1 MTAIAIQSIEF
12 KFEDHG
18 IRTIISNGEPW
29 FIAEDVCNVLQLS
42 NPSMS
47 LKSLDEDERSKFNL
61 GRQGDANIINE
72 SGLYTL
78 ILRCRDAVKQGTLSW
93 RFRKWVTSEVLP
105 TIRKTGKYEHP
116 THKPEAREPLTADD
130 TSHLARLIWGMANG
144 FRFERSWSNA
154 IWHALRYA
162 AGVSSPQHFGV
173 SHIPILAE
181 ECQRIYSFT
190 NALKEVMYDAEKQAV
205 RRVLK
210 NREDADAVV
219 SEMKLLLDETNQ
231 SHNLLLTNTLAR
243 WQQADIQHFL
253 QRH

>member
-1 MTAIAIQSIEF
+1 MPSHFDLTFQDSY
-12 KFEDHG
+12 K
-18 IRTIISNGEPW
+18 IRIIIIDDQPW
-29 FIAEDVCNVLQLS
+29 FVASDVCDALS
-42 NPSMS
+42 IVNTARALSR
-47 LKSLDEDERSKFNL
+47 LDEDEKDVHSM
-61 GRQGDANIINE
+61 NIPGGEQKLSTINE
-72 SGLYTL
+72 SGLYSL
-78 ILRCRDAVKQGTLSW
+78 ILTSRKAEARK
-93 RFRKWVTSEVLP
+93 FKKWVTSEVLP
-105 TIRKTGKYEHP
+105 TIRKPGKYEHP
-116 THKPEAREPLTADD
+116 TYQPEARELLTADD
-130 TSHLARLIWGMANG
+130 TSHLAWLIWGMANG

-190 NALKEVMYDAEKQAV
+190 NALQEVMYDAEKQAV

-210 NREDADAVV
+210 NREDAHAVV
-219 SEMKLLLDETNQ
+219 SGMKQLLDDTHQ

-243 WQQADIQHFL
+243 WQHADIQHLL

>member
-1 MTAIAIQSIEF
+1 MPSHFDVTFQDSY
-12 KFEDHG
+12 K
-18 IRTIISNGEPW
+18 IRIIIIDNQPW
-29 FIAEDVCNVLQLS
+29 FVASDVCDALS
-42 NPSMS
+42 IVNTARALSR
-47 LKSLDEDERSKFNL
+47 LDEDEKDIHSMNTL
-61 GRQGDANIINE
+61 GGEQKLSTINE
-72 SGLYTL
+72 SGLYSL
-78 ILRCRDAVKQGTLSW
+78 ILTSRKAEARK
-93 RFRKWVTSEVLP
+93 FKKWVTSEVLP

-219 SEMKLLLDETNQ
+219 SEMKQLLDETNQ

>member
-1 MTAIAIQSIEF
+1 MPSHFDLTFQDSY
-12 KFEDHG
+12 K
-18 IRTIISNGEPW
+18 IRIIIIDDQPW
-29 FIAEDVCNVLQLS
+29 FVASDVCGALS
-42 NPSMS
+42 IVNTARALSR
-47 LKSLDEDERSKFNL
+47 LDEDEKDIHNMNTPGGEQKLST
-61 GRQGDANIINE
+61 INE
-72 SGLYTL
+72 SGLYSL
-78 ILRCRDAVKQGTLSW
+78 ILTSRKAEARK
-93 RFRKWVTSEVLP
+93 FKKWVTSEVLP

-130 TSHLARLIWGMANG
+130 TSHLARLIWGMSNG

-162 AGVSSPQHFGV
+162 VGVSSPQHFGV

-210 NREDADAVV
+210 NREDAEAVV
-219 SEMKLLLDETNQ
+219 SEMKQLLDETNQ

-243 WQQADIQHFL
+243 WQQADIQRFL

>member
-1 MTAIAIQSIEF
+1 MLETDKAWDV
-12 KFEDHG
+12 FEQL
-18 IRTIISNGEPW
+18 
-29 FIAEDVCNVLQLS
+29 EDCYFNAARAN
-42 NPSMS
+42 NP
-47 LKSLDEDERSKFNL
+47 
-61 GRQGDANIINE
+61 
-72 SGLYTL
+72 
-78 ILRCRDAVKQGTLSW
+78 LRYQ
-93 RFRKWVTSEVLP
+93 
-105 TIRKTGKYEHP
+105 
-116 THKPEAREPLTADD
+116 PEAREPLTADD
-130 TSHLARLIWGMANG
+130 TSHLSRLIWGMSNG

-173 SHIPILAE
+173 SHIPLLAE

-219 SEMKLLLDETNQ
+219 SEMKQLLDETNQ

-243 WQQADIQHFL
+243 WQQADIQQFL
-253 QRH
+253 QRHYSQPT

>member
-1 MTAIAIQSIEF
+1 MPSHFDLTFQDSY
-12 KFEDHG
+12 K
-18 IRTIISNGEPW
+18 IRIIIIDDQPW
-29 FIAEDVCNVLQLS
+29 FVASDVCDALS
-42 NPSMS
+42 IVNTARALSR
-47 LKSLDEDERSKFNL
+47 LDEDEKDIHSMNTPGGEQKL
-61 GRQGDANIINE
+61 STING
-72 SGLYTL
+72 SGLYSL
-78 ILRCRDAVKQGTLSW
+78 ILTSRKAEARK
-93 RFRKWVTSEVLP
+93 FKKWVTSEVLP

-130 TSHLARLIWGMANG
+130 TSHLARLIWGISNG

-210 NREDADAVV
+210 NREDAEAVV
-219 SEMKLLLDETNQ
+219 SEMKQLLDETNQ

-243 WQQADIQHFL
+243 WQQADIEHFL

>member
-1 MTAIAIQSIEF
+1 MNSLIFRNTVLETISHNEQIWFTSAELAKALHYKKTDAITQIYT
-12 KFEDHG
+12 
-18 IRTIISNGEPW
+18 RN
-29 FIAEDVCNVLQLS
+29 
-42 NPSMS
+42 
-47 LKSLDEDERSKFNL
+47 LDEFTSQMSTTLNL
-61 GRQGDANIINE
+61 RVVRKTGTVEMSNRIFSLRGAH
-72 SGLYTL
+72 L
-78 ILRCRDAVKQGTLSW
+78 IAMFSNTPIAKE
-93 RFRKWVTSEVLP
+93 FRKWVLDILDSKVGQP
-105 TIRKTGKYEHP
+105 VHQ
-116 THKPEAREPLTADD
+116 PEALELFTDDD

-144 FRFERSWSNA
+144 FRFERSCSNA

-162 AGVSSPQHFGV
+162 AGVPSPQHFGV

-219 SEMKLLLDETNQ
+219 SEMKQLLDETNQ

-243 WQQADIQHFL
+243 WQQADIQQFL

>member
-1 MTAIAIQSIEF
+1 MFRNTVLETIA
-12 KFEDHG
+12 H
-18 IRTIISNGEPW
+18 NGQIW
-29 FIAEDVCNVLQLS
+29 FTSAELAKA
-42 NPSMS
+42 
-47 LKSLDEDERSKFNL
+47 LKYADPK
-61 GRQGDANIINE
+61 AV
-72 SGLYTL
+72 SGLYNSNEDEFATGMSL
-78 ILRCRDAVKQGTLSW
+78 VVESTTDGINNSLRKIKTRIFSLRGAHLVAMFARTPVAKE
-93 RFRKWVTSEVLP
+93 FRKWVLDILDSKVGQP
-105 TIRKTGKYEHP
+105 VHQ
-116 THKPEAREPLTADD
+116 PEALELFTDDD

-173 SHIPILAE
+173 SHIPIFAE

-190 NALKEVMYDAEKQAV
+190 NALKEVMYDAERQAV

-219 SEMKLLLDETNQ
+219 SEMKQLLNETNQ

-243 WQQADIQHFL
+243 WQQADIQQFL